1 MKADMGG
8 AMVRIAAR
16 DGAVVADFQRRV
28 AGRGGYLHPKDDCI
42 ERFVNAKL
50 REFRSL
56 RRKID
61 RSERL
66 NIAAAIRSHLARE
79 ATVE

>member
-1 MKADMGG
+1 MNQDVNS

-16 DGAVVADFQRRV
+16 DGTVVADFTRRV
-28 AGRGGYLHPKDDCI
+28 AGRGAYLHPQGECI

-61 RSERL
+61 RPERL
-66 NIAAAIRSHLARE
+66 KIADAIRSHLARE
-79 ATVE
+79 AILE